1 LKLSSDLKDDEE
13 QRSSASII
21 IIDPAAVI
29 MDIETTLQS
38 LIAPEEQKR
47 NSIEVTA
54 YQVYLHAY
62 ELTRSN

>member
-38 LIAPEEQKR
+38 I
-47 NSIEVTA
+47 N
-54 YQVYLHAY
+54 
-62 ELTRSN
+62 RS